1 MNVVIIENQT
11 PEDRLTE
18 IKNELKH
25 EVKDEIAEDK
35 INENQSLNVGFEQKS
50 LEQMIEEVE
59 EDCQMIEEVE
69 EDCQLVAV
77 GSKKPFKNPCL
88 KMCNF
93 WS

>member
-18 IKNELKH
+18 IWNVLKH
-25 EVKDEIAEDK
+25 EVKDEIVEDK
-35 INENQSLNVGFEQKS
+35 INENQSLNVGLGQKS

-59 EDCQMIEEVE
+59 ENCQR
-69 EDCQLVAV
+69 LVAV
-77 GSKKPFKNPCL
+77 GSKKPFKIPCL

-93 WS
+93 